1 MSQDNQ
7 KNVDADELERAEL
20 LDQIGEVN
28 ARIQQKVA
36 ALMAHPNVPQT
47 FKDELEKI
55 SGEVK

>member
-7 KNVDADELERAEL
+7 GIVDADERERSEL
-20 LDQIGEVN
+20 LARIGEVN
-28 ARIQQKVA
+28 AKIQQKVA
-36 ALMAHPNVPQT
+36 ALMAHPNVPQV